1 MSVAIHRIV
10 VRGRVQGVG
19 FRAFVE
25 EEALAR
31 SLAGFV
37 RNRRDGSVEALFAG
51 PPAVVAAMIAACRQG
66 PPAARVEAVEV
77 FETSGDAAFTASGG
91 RFVVLATE

>member
-1 MSVAIHRIV
+1 MSVIIRRIV

-25 EEALAR
+25 EEAQAR
-31 SLAGFV
+31 ALAGFV
-37 RNRRDGSVEALFAG
+37 RNRRDGSVEAQFAG
-51 PPAVVAAMIAACRQG
+51 PPAIVEAMIAACWEG

-77 FETSGDAAFTASGG
+77 FETSGVGATAIGG